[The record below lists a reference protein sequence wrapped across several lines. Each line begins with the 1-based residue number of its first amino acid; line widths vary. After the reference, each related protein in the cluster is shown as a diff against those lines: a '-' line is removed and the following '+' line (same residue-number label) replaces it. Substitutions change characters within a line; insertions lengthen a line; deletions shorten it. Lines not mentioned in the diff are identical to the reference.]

1 MIEINYYII
10 GDVRTNEQPGL
21 TAIHA
26 LWVRE
31 HNRIIN
37 RLAQTFA
44 FPENNPEER
53 EVLYQSARRI
63 VIAEYQVTRCSFLFS
78 TIRFFFSHMLKL
90 VGKMISTFYL
100 LYFQLS
106 ISSRSSY
113 TNSTWDPSWT
123 ITFTHC
129 SNLER
134 DNATMNHRHSLLIHQ
149 MNGVLQTGTHGCCFP
164 LLLFILLYMSSIW
177 VLTFVM
183 SVMLLLACI
192 WNTFAV

>member
-1 MIEINYYII
+1 MVLITVYHCIHLCGLVYSTTLLLIEINYYII

-78 TIRFFFSHMLKL
+78 TIRFIFSHMLKL

-113 TNSTWDPSWT
+113 TNST
-123 ITFTHC
+123 
-129 SNLER
+129 
-134 DNATMNHRHSLLIHQ
+134 
-149 MNGVLQTGTHGCCFP
+149 
-164 LLLFILLYMSSIW
+164 
-177 VLTFVM
+177 
-183 SVMLLLACI
+183 
-192 WNTFAV
+192 